1 VRSNRWWK
9 SRTIDRAHRTSTSS
23 IRASF
28 LIFWPALGQNPTD
41 AAPGQGEVARYLP
54 SGRILLVFIS
64 TVPAPR
70 VVLSTP
76 DASAC
81 PTIATKA
88 PLKGGPARLSANTN
102 TPNEFRLVSFF
113 ITKANFHCHR
123 CARTSVRTSFLEQK
137 SSARSCRSRYERPIL
152 FGRQSAAARAALAD
166 EIPSLPLS

>member
-28 LIFWPALGQNPTD
+28 LISGPPLARIRPTRRQGKAKWLGTYR
-41 AAPGQGEVARYLP
+41 AGEYY
-54 SGRILLVFIS
+54 LVFIS

-123 CARTSVRTSFLEQK
+123 CARTSVRTSFLEQR

-166 EIPSLPLS
+166 GTPSLPLS